1 MLDMVGYPVPGAVKG
16 SRKESNDVLRLTLKI
31 NEYLKTQNC
40 EVKLSRISD
49 TNVSIDART
58 KEANIWNADY
68 FLSIHRNSSPS
79 SVASGD
85 EIWIYSK
92 AADSTYTKA
101 LNILNAVNK
110 VTGLANR
117 GVKKGATS
125 YKDYAVNRDT
135 KMHASLL
142 ELGFIS
148 NNIDNI
154 IFDTKFDEI
163 ALAIAKALIEN
174 VGLKWI
180 DTIQSDNKNESL
192 YKVQVGA
199 FSDKKNADNLVTRL
213 KNAGFSAI
221 VVSE

>member
-1 MLDMVGYPVPGAVKG
+1 MVERPVPGAVKG
-16 SRKESNDVLRLTLKI
+16 SRKESNDVLRLALKI

-49 TNVSIDART
+49 TNVNIDART

-68 FLSIHRNSSPS
+68 FLSIHRNSSAS

-85 EIWIYSK
+85 EIWVYSK
-92 AADSTYTKA
+92 APDSTTVKA
-101 LNILNAVNK
+101 LNILDAVNK

-180 DTIQSDNKNESL
+180 DSTQINTENKL
-192 YKVQVGA
+192 LHKVQVGA
-199 FSDKKNADNLVTRL
+199 FSDKKNADNLVTKL
-213 KNAGFSAI
+213 KNAGFNAI
-221 VVSE
+221 IVSE